1 MIGEFFLN
9 IIFNIVTGMF
19 SMLPNWTWNVTSG
32 AFGVALNII
41 RTVSYL
47 LPMSTVGAIVGIIVS
62 ITIFRIV
69 ISIIKT
75 IWELLPLV

>member
-1 MIGEFFLN
+1 MITEFFLN
-9 IIFNIVTGMF
+9 IIFTIVTGLF
-19 SMLPNWTWNVTSG
+19 SILPDWSWNVNTG

-41 RTVSYL
+41 RTVTYL
-47 LPMSTVGAIVGIIVS
+47 LPMSTVVAIVNIIVS